1 MTEGLLWVL
10 VFALSL
16 AALLKAADVFIVAA
30 EKLGL
35 HFGLPRFIIGVTIV
49 AIGTSLPELV
59 AAVASVWIG
68 ASEVAIGTAV
78 GSNVTNLL
86 LILGV
91 AAVVGGGLKVAYE
104 LVSVDLPYLFGSAL
118 LLTLFA
124 YDGRVDLLEGLL
136 SLLGLAVYLVYTAQ
150 TAEQPSTTVAAI
162 ATDSVPEVAAP
173 SAATWVR
180 IAASAVLLQVSAHFM
195 VESTVQLSGLLGVGS
210 ELLATSAVALGTS
223 LPELFVTLRAARA
236 GQPEIAVGN
245 VIGSNLFNALGV
257 VGVATLFGTVAAPP
271 VIVSYALPCMVGV
284 TVLGFFVLQEREMTP
299 WDGWLLLVLYA
310 GFNLELFRIG

>member
-1 MTEGLLWVL
+1 VTEGLLWAS
-10 VFALSL
+10 VFAVSL
-16 AALLKAADVFIVAA
+16 AVLLKAADVFIVAA

-35 HFGLPRFIIGVTIV
+35 YFGLPRFIIGVTIV

-86 LILGV
+86 LILGI

-124 YDGRVDLLEGLL
+124 YDGRVDALEGLL
-136 SLLGLAVYLVYTAQ
+136 SLIGLAAYLVYTAQ
-150 TAEQPSTTVAAI
+150 TAEQPITTVGAI
-162 ATDSVPEVAAP
+162 ASGSVPEVSAP
-173 SAATWVR
+173 SVATWLRLVV
-180 IAASAVLLQVSAHFM
+180 SALLLQASAHFT
-195 VESTVQLSGLLGVGS
+195 VDSTVRLSKLLGVGS
-210 ELLATSAVALGTS
+210 ELLAASAVALGTS
-223 LPELFVTLRAARA
+223 LPELFVSLRAARA

-257 VGVATLFGTVAAPP
+257 VGVAALFGAVVAPS

-310 GFNLELFRIG
+310 GFNLELFRVG

>member
-1 MTEGLLWVL
+1 VTEGLVWAL
-10 VFALSL
+10 VFAASL

-35 HFGLPRFIIGVTIV
+35 RFGLPRFIIGVTIV

-59 AAVASVWIG
+59 AAVASVWLG

-78 GSNVTNLL
+78 GSNITNLL

-124 YDGRVDLLEGLL
+124 YDGSVDALEGLL
-136 SLLGLAVYLVYTAQ
+136 SLLGLAAYLVYTAQ
-150 TAEQPSTTVAAI
+150 TTGRSGTVGAI
-162 ATDSVPEVAAP
+162 AAESVPKV
-173 SAATWVR
+173 SASGASTWLR
-180 IAASAVLLQVSAHFM
+180 LAASAVVLQVSAHFT
-195 VESTVQLSGLLGVGS
+195 VEATVRLSGLLGVGS
-210 ELLATSAVALGTS
+210 ELLAASGVALGTS
-223 LPELFVTLRAARA
+223 LPELFVSLRAARA

-257 VGVATLFGTVAAPP
+257 VGVAALFGAVAAPA
-271 VIVSYALPCMVGV
+271 VIVSYALPCMVAV
-284 TVLGFFVLQEREMTP
+284 TILGFFVLQEREMTP

-310 GFNLELFRIG
+310 GFNLELFRVG